1 MIAAAEWQSIQ
12 QGNSLFHSNAGFVD
26 CHDHNGEPQP
36 RPFIRPT
43 FALPLTDLR
52 APTDKSVRQ
61 LYPIIKY
68 GVPATR
74 MRHSTKL

>member
-1 MIAAAEWQSIQ
+1 MPVLLAVTITMVRATAVPS
-12 QGNSLFHSNAGFVD
+12 H
-26 CHDHNGEPQP
+26 
-36 RPFIRPT
+36 
-43 FALPLTDLR
+43 ALPLTDLR

-68 GVPATR
+68 GVPATG